1 MRVAEVRRAE
11 EFQALKPA
19 WDALLRESSSDT
31 IFLTWEWLTAWWSAY
46 GSEDDLYILA
56 AFDETE
62 TLRGIAPLRRKTACQ
77 YRQRVH
83 ALSFVGDGSNDSDY
97 MDFIVAAG
105 YEQQVLEA
113 FRAQWRSDWNRGT
126 VLMLNEIP
134 ETSPN
139 LAVLQD
145 LAKSENLL
153 WDETDVPCGVVPLPQ
168 SWEQYLKSLRSRFR
182 TKVRSLLRELE
193 AHPDVRFGFC
203 ETEEQ
208 VQRMLPI
215 LFDLHKRRWAVDG
228 KPGVFGWDRKRAF
241 YLELSPL
248 LLKRGWLRFGWLEWK
263 GRILACQYGFV
274 YREKY
279 FLLQEGYE
287 PASEHWNPGV
297 ALRAWSIREFIQQH
311 LLEYDFLGGRVARHR
326 SDWGALSKNSKQVR
340 LAAATY
346 KNLLFCRGPKW
357 EASARETVK
366 KLLPDKVLA
375 ARRALSESAAAS
387 GQITNGHGVDRFGH
401 DWLRRAASN
410 CYVYSGLPALTSSLQ
425 NRYSFFISSKGRWPR
440 ISYERRMEPSARILY
455 FHRVNADLD
464 PFFPSMT
471 TKLFEEEMRF
481 LARYKK
487 VVSLANLVKHLEGDS
502 TEPVFAITFDDGYQD
517 NCENAFPI
525 LQRYG
530 LPATIFL
537 TTGSMDSREPL
548 WFEQLALAL
557 KTTGREFIDM
567 EVDLPR
573 RFWLRTQSERLG
585 ANDQIFGLLR
595 GLQDADRRELLA
607 QIYRQ
612 LETSG
617 GGERQNKMLTWD
629 QVRLMQSQ
637 GIDFGGHT
645 VDHPFI
651 SRLSRE
657 SIVWE
662 VSECKRRIEDEL
674 QTGVDFFA
682 YPNGREEDFGL
693 ENKELIRSAGYRAAV
708 TTIWGTNYRST
719 DRMELRRGQPWEE
732 NAALFASKLDWYQ
745 LVNG

>member
-1 MRVAEVRRAE
+1 
-11 EFQALKPA
+11 
-19 WDALLRESSSDT
+19 
-31 IFLTWEWLTAWWSAY
+31 
-46 GSEDDLYILA
+46 
-56 AFDETE
+56 
-62 TLRGIAPLRRKTACQ
+62 
-77 YRQRVH
+77 
-83 ALSFVGDGSNDSDY
+83 
-97 MDFIVAAG
+97 
-105 YEQQVLEA
+105 
-113 FRAQWRSDWNRGT
+113 
-126 VLMLNEIP
+126 
-134 ETSPN
+134 
-139 LAVLQD
+139 
-145 LAKSENLL
+145 
-153 WDETDVPCGVVPLPQ
+153 
-168 SWEQYLKSLRSRFR
+168 
-182 TKVRSLLRELE
+182 
-193 AHPDVRFGFC
+193 
-203 ETEEQ
+203 
-208 VQRMLPI
+208 
-215 LFDLHKRRWAVDG
+215 
-228 KPGVFGWDRKRAF
+228 
-241 YLELSPL
+241 
-248 LLKRGWLRFGWLEWK
+248 
-263 GRILACQYGFV
+263 
-274 YREKY
+274 
-279 FLLQEGYE
+279 
-287 PASEHWNPGV
+287 
-297 ALRAWSIREFIQQH
+297 
-311 LLEYDFLGGRVARHR
+311 
-326 SDWGALSKNSKQVR
+326 
-340 LAAATY
+340 
-346 KNLLFCRGPKW
+346 
-357 EASARETVK
+357 
-366 KLLPDKVLA
+366 
-375 ARRALSESAAAS
+375 
-387 GQITNGHGVDRFGH
+387 
-401 DWLRRAASN
+401 
-410 CYVYSGLPALTSSLQ
+410 
-425 NRYSFFISSKGRWPR
+425 
-440 ISYERRMEPSARILY
+440 MEPSARILY
-455 FHRVNADLD
+455 FHRVNSDSD
-464 PFFPSMT
+464 PFFPSTT

-548 WFEQLALAL
+548 WFEQLSLAL
-557 KTTGREFIDM
+557 KTSGREFIDM

-595 GLQDADRRELLA
+595 GLHDAERRELLA
-607 QIYRQ
+607 QIYRK
-612 LETSG
+612 LEISG

-708 TTIWGTNYRST
+708 TTIWGTNYRTT

-732 NAALFASKLDWYQ
+732 NAALFVSKLDWYQ